1 MEGLPVMLGVPLRG
15 SSTPAPP
22 FLLSL
27 LLWHRR
33 EQFCFIVATLPWC
46 TAVPQTL
53 KSWKPPTM
61 GWHLWSCEPRQPF
74 PFLCWWA
81 GCLSYFAGVME
92 SKIFETKVSLIY
104 QACLELVILLLW
116 APEYLEHRQMQCLNR
131 TNIAIKMIRDGV
143 RGNSTLMSSKTQTY
157 FVFAFKYI
165 EKNFINSSHRFLPP
179 FWLFLSN
186 L

>member
-1 MEGLPVMLGVPLRG
+1 
-15 SSTPAPP
+15 
-22 FLLSL
+22 
-27 LLWHRR
+27 
-33 EQFCFIVATLPWC
+33 
-46 TAVPQTL
+46 
-53 KSWKPPTM
+53 
-61 GWHLWSCEPRQPF
+61 
-74 PFLCWWA
+74 
-81 GCLSYFAGVME
+81 ME